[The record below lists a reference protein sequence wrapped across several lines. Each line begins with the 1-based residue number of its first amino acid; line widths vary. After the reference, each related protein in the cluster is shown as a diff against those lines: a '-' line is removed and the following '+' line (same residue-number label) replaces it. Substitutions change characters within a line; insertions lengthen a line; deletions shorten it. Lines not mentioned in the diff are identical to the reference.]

1 MVGRA
6 PPHHNVSRGA
16 GPRWVGLET
25 LSGSC
30 DRKLPPQ
37 GAQGRCEPQSS
48 PWSLGTGITHRGLEA
63 SPGPSRPPP
72 PQTQSEKGL
81 GEGRGRQVPS
91 EELCSIPS
99 SSPDDSVRNIFC
111 KSCRARYPTQVFLK
125 RVQDGLFQTLSLG
138 VFISLTG
145 NLALLHVSQPS
156 GGCLR
161 VTGTCPASPQKGSF
175 LMATE
180 ASVRKLQVRGS
191 AELAELQASPPGVG
205 SPAS

>member
-1 MVGRA
+1 MQKCVVRHPSWWAGHL
-6 PPHHNVSRGA
+6 PTTVSA
-16 GPRWVGLET
+16 GEQDHGGWDSKPSLEAAT
-25 LSGSC
+25 ESC
-30 DRKLPPQ
+30 PPQ

-138 VFISLTG
+138 SL
-145 NLALLHVSQPS
+145 SPS
-156 GGCLR
+156 LEIWHY
-161 VTGTCPASPQKGSF
+161 SMF
-175 LMATE
+175 LNPVE
-180 ASVRKLQVRGS
+180 AV
-191 AELAELQASPPGVG
+191 
-205 SPAS
+205 

>member
-1 MVGRA
+1 MRLVLNCQPCWLCRNVSFA
-6 PPHHNVSRGA
+6 IPHGGQGTSHHSVSRGA

-30 DRKLPPQ
+30 DRKLSPQ

-138 VFISLTG
+138 SL
-145 NLALLHVSQPS
+145 SPS
-156 GGCLR
+156 LEIWHY
-161 VTGTCPASPQKGSF
+161 SMF
-175 LMATE
+175 LNPVE
-180 ASVRKLQVRGS
+180 AV
-191 AELAELQASPPGVG
+191 
-205 SPAS
+205 